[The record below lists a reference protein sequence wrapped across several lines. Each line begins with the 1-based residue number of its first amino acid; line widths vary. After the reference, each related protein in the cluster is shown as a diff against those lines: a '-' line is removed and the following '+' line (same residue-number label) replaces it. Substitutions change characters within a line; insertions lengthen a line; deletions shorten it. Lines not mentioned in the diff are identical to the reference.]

1 MSFFPPSHRRISSS
15 SSSLSSHFRRNNSI
29 EDLLCKNLIQRKEI
43 FVARYSIT
51 KGNSSATGSG
61 QNILLYRPPISKEY
75 IRTRGDRETKQ
86 RSHISFICIYI
97 FSSFFVTIIPNSGPC
112 ISTFLPLLFQFSPI
126 FGKLLSPGRVSAQ
139 QRKSCCAKIKLDRC
153 VNSDVTIYIG
163 RK

>member
-112 ISTFLPLLFQFSPI
+112 ISTFLPRPSQFSPI
-126 FGKLLSPGRVSAQ
+126 FGKLLSPGRACRRNNENPVA
-139 QRKSCCAKIKLDRC
+139 RK
-153 VNSDVTIYIG
+153 
-163 RK
+163 

>member
-1 MSFFPPSHRRISSS
+1 MSFFPSSHRRISSS

-51 KGNSSATGSG
+51 KRNSPAMGSD
-61 QNILLYRPPISKEY
+61 QNIFLYRPPISKEY

-126 FGKLLSPGRVSAQ
+126 FGKLLSPGRACRRNNENPVA
-139 QRKSCCAKIKLDRC
+139 RK
-153 VNSDVTIYIG
+153 
-163 RK
+163 